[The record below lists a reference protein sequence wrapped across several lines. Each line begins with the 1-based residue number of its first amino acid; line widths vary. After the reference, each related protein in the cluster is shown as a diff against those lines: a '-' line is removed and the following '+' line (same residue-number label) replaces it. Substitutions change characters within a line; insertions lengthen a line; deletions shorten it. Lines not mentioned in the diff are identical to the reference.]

1 MHDQDSSKP
10 RQITPVLF
18 VFALVVILGGLI
30 FGVPYYQNSQQ
41 ELRDKSAVFLNP
53 LPCDLSTGD
62 CVALRGDI
70 SMRLSITPQPLAS
83 LQALTARLT
92 LEGIQAEEAL
102 LELEGVDMYMGLNQT
117 RLDTIPSSRHWQGET
132 ELAVCTTGSM
142 RWRARVT
149 FLADGQIYTSHF
161 EFDAQ

>member
-1 MHDQDSSKP
+1 MHDQDSSKL
-10 RQITPVLF
+10 QHLKPVLF
-18 VFALVVILGGLI
+18 VFLLVIVLGGLM

-41 ELRDKSAVFLNP
+41 QLRASDAVFLNP
-53 LPCDLSTGD
+53 LPCDLSSGD

-70 SMRLSITPQPLAS
+70 SMRLSITPQPLVS
-83 LQALTARLT
+83 LQPLMARLT
-92 LEGIQAEEAL
+92 LEGIVADEVL

-117 RLDTIPSSRHWQGET
+117 RLDPIPSSRHWQGET
-132 ELAVCTTGSM
+132 ELAVCTTGTM

-149 FLADGQIYTSHF
+149 FLANEQIYSSHF